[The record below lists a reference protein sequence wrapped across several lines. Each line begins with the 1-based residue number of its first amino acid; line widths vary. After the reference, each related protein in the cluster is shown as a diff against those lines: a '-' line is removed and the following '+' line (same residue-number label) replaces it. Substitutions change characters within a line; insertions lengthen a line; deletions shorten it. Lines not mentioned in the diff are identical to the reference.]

1 MSGGDVGGRSGG
13 KRRVSIYI
21 DMTPMVDVIILLL
34 IFFFMT
40 SQFKEPAAVEINL
53 PKGGPDSGI
62 KVPISNT
69 LMINVGAD
77 GSVKMK
83 HGNRDEVDVDVRKL
97 RDEIAKRQAKNEDL
111 ITILTVSPDAKY
123 SNMMDVLDEFKMASE
138 ETGNRKFSLQME
150 QPPEEGEGEEGVPV
164 EGGE

>member
-1 MSGGDVGGRSGG
+1 MAGGDVGGGG
-13 KRRVSIYI
+13 KGGRVSIYI

-40 SQFKEPAAVEINL
+40 SQFKEPAGVEINL
-53 PKGGPDSGI
+53 PKPGEQSNV

-69 LMINVGAD
+69 LMINVEAD
-77 GSVKMK
+77 GSVNMK
-83 HGNRDEVDVDVRKL
+83 HGNRDEVDVEVDKL
-97 RDEIAKRQAKNEDL
+97 KDEIAKRQANNEDL
-111 ITILTVSPDAKY
+111 ITILTVSPEAKY
-123 SNMMDVLDEFKMASE
+123 SEMMDVLDEFKIASE

-150 QPPEEGEGEEGVPV
+150 QPPEEGEGEEGAPA

>member
-1 MSGGDVGGRSGG
+1 MAGGDVGGGG
-13 KRRVSIYI
+13 DGKGRVSIYI

-40 SQFKEPAAVEINL
+40 SQFKEPAGVEINL
-53 PKGGPDSGI
+53 PKPGEQSNV

-69 LMINVGAD
+69 LMINVAAD

-83 HGNRDEVDVDVRKL
+83 HGNRDEEPVKVEDLK
-97 RDEIAKRQAKNEDL
+97 DEIAKRQANNEDL
-111 ITILTVSPDAKY
+111 ITILTVSTDAKY
-123 SNMMDVLDEFKMASE
+123 SEMMDVLDEFKIASE

-150 QPPEEGEGEEGVPV
+150 QPPAEGEGEEGAPA